1 MGSRLAVF
9 AAVALVL
16 VACKGSSTPV
26 VEAPVVASSASS
38 TSSAAPPPSSSA
50 ASPAT
55 TAATPS
61 DPTKHCMMVNVC
73 SCNLG
78 CAAIRV
84 PTAELKV
91 GTHAKSESGA
101 LAGEELKI
109 VEMTDVTGTKVLA
122 LTDLKHDHACA
133 LPVERSLAGYACAKA
148 DSGPIP
154 AKACAKGCS

>member
-1 MGSRLAVF
+1 MRSRLVVI
-9 AAVALVL
+9 VAISFVI

-26 VEAPVVASSASS
+26 VEAPVVSSSASG
-38 TSSAAPPPSSSA
+38 APPPSPTPSA
-50 ASPAT
+50 AAT
-55 TAATPS
+55 TVTP

-84 PTAELKV
+84 PASALKV

-122 LTDLKHDHACA
+122 LTDLTHDHACS
-133 LPVERSLAGYACAKA
+133 LPVERSLAGYGCAKA

-154 AKACAKGCS
+154 AKACAKGCL

>member
-1 MGSRLAVF
+1 MRSRLAVF
-9 AAVALVL
+9 AAVAFVL

-26 VEAPVVASSASS
+26 VEAPVVPSSASS
-38 TSSAAPPPSSSA
+38 TPPPPA
-50 ASPAT
+50 PSPAT
-55 TAATPS
+55 PAAASS

-84 PTAELKV
+84 PPSELKV

>member
-1 MGSRLAVF
+1 MRSRLAVF
-9 AAVALVL
+9 AAVAFVL

-26 VEAPVVASSASS
+26 VEAPVVSSSASAAS
-38 TSSAAPPPSSSA
+38 GPPSPPLPPVASATAAPSE
-50 ASPAT
+50 
-55 TAATPS
+55 
-61 DPTKHCMMVNVC
+61 PTKHCMMVNVC

-84 PTAELKV
+84 PADALKV

-154 AKACAKGCS
+154 AKACAKGCL